1 MIKAFHRRTQIGQG
15 SWSALFVEVAGSRAS
30 DSTYFQSVAHHYEV
44 FKGMHRTLTHSENL
58 RMYFEF
64 WPAGLRR
71 AGCEPMELLAFLK
84 QLGLK
89 LYRVEGKQLT
99 RLVNPNGLDKCF

>member
-1 MIKAFHRRTQIGQG
+1 MQGQSKVG
-15 SWSALFVEVAGSRAS
+15 CHAVA
-30 DSTYFQSVAHHYEV
+30 
-44 FKGMHRTLTHSENL
+44 
-58 RMYFEF
+58 
-64 WPAGLRR
+64 
-71 AGCEPMELLAFLK
+71 CEPMELLAFLK